1 MKRILITGT
10 SSGFG
15 KFLLDHYSTYCD
27 VISINRPTFDLKHP
41 DFLDKIDDSIDY
53 DIVIINAAT
62 RSTRENGDWSTVFD
76 VNFTNQ
82 VKLVEKI
89 KYRIKEKLIFMSS
102 RSSSIQN
109 LKIRP
114 LERFEF
120 NTVAYKASKAALNVA
135 MLHYSKK
142 LDIPVVSITP
152 GHISDLIQHPNSVVP
167 KKVTNPTI
175 ELIDSISIEH
185 TGKLFNYDGSERPL

>member
-1 MKRILITGT
+1 MKILITGT

-15 KFLLDHYSTYCD
+15 KFLLDHYSTYCE
-27 VISINRPTFDLKHP
+27 VVSINRPEFDLKTSE
-41 DFLDKIDDSIDY
+41 FLDRIDDSVDY

-62 RSTRENGDWSTVFD
+62 RSTREDGDWSTVFD
-76 VNFTNQ
+76 VNFTHQ
-82 VKLVEKI
+82 VQLVEKL
-89 KYRIKEKLIFMSS
+89 KDRIKSKLIFMSS

-114 LERFEF
+114 LDRFEYD
-120 NTVAYKASKAALNVA
+120 TLAYKASKAALNVA

-142 LDIPVVSITP
+142 LSIPVVSITP

-167 KKVTNPTI
+167 KKVTHPTI
-175 ELIDSISIEH
+175 ELIDSISLKD